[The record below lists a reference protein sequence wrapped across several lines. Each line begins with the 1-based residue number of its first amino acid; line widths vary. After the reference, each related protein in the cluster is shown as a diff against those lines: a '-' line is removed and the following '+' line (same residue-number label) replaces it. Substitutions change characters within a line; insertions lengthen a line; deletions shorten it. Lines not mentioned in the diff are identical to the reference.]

1 MIKYIIIILIYTSVI
16 FSQEKQNSVLLLDS
30 TNTSESN
37 VNVYFGIRD
46 EIIIMFGNLE
56 NKNVVKTD
64 FPINIHVLCGLKFL
78 KYFKIEVRLGLIY
91 VFDDFSGYD
100 GGIYMLTHLFKTN
113 IFTEVGIERFHNIGS
128 SHGGSFSGGNI
139 TLLCFGIGY
148 NTSKN
153 FNLDISYCIPD
164 KRKIGIDEVI
174 GFRQTYDK
182 VVNGL
187 LRVGFQYSFIF

>member
-91 VFDDFSGYD
+91 VFEDLGGND
-100 GGIYMLTHLFKTN
+100 GGIYMLTNF
-113 IFTEVGIERFHNIGS
+113 FTEAGIERFHNIGS
-128 SHGGSFSGGNI
+128 LHGRSFSGGDI
-139 TLLCFGIGY
+139 TFLCFGIGY

-153 FNLDISYCIPD
+153 FNLDISYCIPN
-164 KRKIGIDEVI
+164 KRKIGIDEII
-174 GFRQTYDK
+174 GFQQTYDK
-182 VVNGL
+182 VVNGH
-187 LRVGFQYSFIF
+187 S